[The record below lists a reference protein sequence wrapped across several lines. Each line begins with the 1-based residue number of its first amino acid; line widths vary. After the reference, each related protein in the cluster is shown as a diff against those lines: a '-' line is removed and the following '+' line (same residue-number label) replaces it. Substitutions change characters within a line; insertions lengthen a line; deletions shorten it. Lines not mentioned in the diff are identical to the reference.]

1 PLEVAVGFGKLRL
14 RCRNGGLGAAQSI
27 QLIVRLEFCDDLS
40 GLDPVADIDRALG
53 HPSGDAKRQTY
64 LVLRLDPPRVAG
76 GLADV
81 ALHPGDASDRSSL
94 RRGALGF
101 GLTGRQKNGR
111 RQRGKWDAPPLAR
124 SIAAAEQTLHRTL
137 RGYP

>member
-1 PLEVAVGFGKLRL
+1 
-14 RCRNGGLGAAQSI
+14 GLG
-27 QLIVRLEFCDDLS
+27 
-40 GLDPVADIDRALG
+40 PVTDIDRPLD

-64 LVLRLDPPRVAG
+64 LVLRLDPTGVRD

-81 ALHPGDASDRSSL
+81 AFHHGDGSDRSNL

-111 RQRGKWDAPPLAR
+111 RQRGKWDAPPLAP
-124 SIAAAEQTLHRTL
+124 SLAAAEQTLHRTL